1 MIAIPHGPN
10 GQPLE
15 SIVPPRPT
23 LFDGTVLWLFDDEA
37 EFSRWWNAMYPPIPT
52 PPDELTEQPPHD
64 A

>member
-10 GQPLE
+10 GQPITPIE
-15 SIVPPRPT
+15 PPRPT

-37 EFSRWWNAMYPPIPT
+37 EFSRWWNTMYPPTPA
-52 PPDELTEQPPHD
+52 PPDELTEQPPTD

>member
-10 GQPLE
+10 GQPITPIE
-15 SIVPPRPT
+15 PPRPT

-37 EFSRWWNAMYPPIPT
+37 EFSRWWNTMYPPTPA

>member
-10 GQPLE
+10 GQPQTPIE
-15 SIVPPRPT
+15 PPRPT

-37 EFSRWWNAMYPPIPT
+37 EFSRWWNTMYPPTPA